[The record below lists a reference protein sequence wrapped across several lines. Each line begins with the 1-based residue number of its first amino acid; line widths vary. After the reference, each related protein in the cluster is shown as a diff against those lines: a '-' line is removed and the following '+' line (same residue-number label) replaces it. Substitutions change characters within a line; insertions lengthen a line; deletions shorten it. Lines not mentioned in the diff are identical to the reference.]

1 MRIEV
6 KDQITVNAP
15 ATEVWRVLA
24 HEFENIDRWSSG
36 TTESGAVEQGSI
48 PEGAKVCGRVCDG
61 IREDFTYYDEQAG
74 RFGYKGIDL
83 PWYFFI
89 NRIENNWSVNSLEPN
104 KSVVE
109 MRPEIDINPFLGL
122 FLKLLMP
129 LIKKN
134 LGTRTLE
141 ELKYYVENDQP
152 HPRKVK
158 AQQKQRK
165 VA

>member
-1 MRIEV
+1 MRIQV
-6 KDQITVNAP
+6 KDKIMINTP
-15 ATEVWRVLA
+15 ATKVRRVLA
-24 HEFENIDRWSSG
+24 HEFENIDQWSSG
-36 TTESGAVEQGSI
+36 ITESGAVKQGAI

-61 IREDFTYYDEQAG
+61 IREDFTYYDEQAR

-89 NRIENNWSVNSLEPN
+89 NRIENNWSVHSLEPS

-122 FLKLLMP
+122 LLKLLMP
-129 LIKKN
+129 FIKKN

-141 ELKYYVENDQP
+141 ELKYYIENDQP
-152 HPRKVK
+152 HPRKLK
-158 AQQKQRK
+158 AQQKQME
-165 VA
+165 AA